1 MAISGPTELIDLV
14 YDAVLDPG
22 LWPRLLQVLAGSL
35 GGASIGMSLRH
46 PRPGNPGWIVFHD
59 TDPAYDV
66 AYQERFFGIDPF
78 HLRSGTL
85 SAGSCE
91 VMAGGAID
99 ARALERSEFY
109 NEWMRPQGWLPAPS
123 LGVTLDR
130 DQFGEPI
137 GLGIFR
143 PRGARAYGDRELR
156 LLRVL
161 VPHLQR
167 ATRTALRL
175 STAETEAALAGD
187 ALELL
192 PVAALLV
199 HPDGRVVRANRRAL
213 ALAERGDAIAHS
225 RAGLVLR
232 PHLSG
237 LLRRLAEAHRTG
249 RIAGAPDEVPH
260 RVSIPRSGD
269 GSPLRVSALPC
280 SARHASGSEGPRG
293 YLWVLIEDPDD
304 VVLPSVAA
312 LESELGL
319 TAAEARLCALLVS
332 GLRLAEA
339 ADEVGVSQETVRTQL
354 KSAFRKT
361 GARSQ
366 ADLIRML
373 LQRPALA
380 LGEDSGE
387 T

>member
-1 MAISGPTELIDLV
+1 VAISGPTELIDLV

-22 LWPRLLQVLAGSL
+22 LWPRFLRALAGAI

-78 HLRSGTL
+78 RLRSGTL

-109 NEWMRPQGWLPAPS
+109 NEWMRPQGWLPSPS

-130 DQFGEPI
+130 DQYGEPI

-156 LLRVL
+156 LLRTL

-175 STAETEAALAGD
+175 SQAETEATVGAG
-187 ALELL
+187 AIELL
-192 PVAALLV
+192 PVAALLID
-199 HPDGRVVRANRRAL
+199 PDGRVMRANRKAL
-213 ALAERGDAIAHS
+213 ALAERGDAVAHTRS
-225 RAGLVLR
+225 GLVLR
-232 PHLSG
+232 PHLSA
-237 LLRRLAEAHRTG
+237 LRRRFAEAQCSG
-249 RIAGAPDEVPH
+249 RIVDAPAEVAH
-260 RVSIPRSGD
+260 HSSIPRAG
-269 GSPLRVSALPC
+269 GGAPLRVSIIPC
-280 SARHASGSEGPRG
+280 SAVRASGTDGPPG
-293 YLWVLIEDPDD
+293 YAWLLIEDPDEI
-304 VVLPSVAA
+304 VRPSVAA
-312 LESELGL
+312 LESQLGL
-319 TAAEARLCALLVS
+319 TTAEARLCALLVS
-332 GLRLAEA
+332 GQRLDEA
-339 ADEVGVSQETVRTQL
+339 AEELGVSQETVRSQL
-354 KSAFRKT
+354 KSTFRKT

-366 ADLIRML
+366 ADLVRL
-373 LQRPALA
+373 VLQRPMLA
-380 LGEDSGE
+380 RGDRVRS